1 MQNIEQPCLDIRGI
15 LGGSKEWLL
24 SSQYIIVKTLYI
36 EYIMIEWACK
46 SPIIYQVMTLKLQ
59 HFTRNSFLNFFYG
72 GTSPEPLLGEGLQ
85 K

>member
-1 MQNIEQPCLDIRGI
+1 MQNIEQPCLDIRGS

-46 SPIIYQVMTLKLQ
+46 SPIIEQLMTLKLQ
-59 HFTRNSFLNFFYG
+59 HLTRNSFLNVFYG
-72 GTSPEPLLGEGLQ
+72 GAALEPLLGEGLQ